1 MSAQEATISDVARTK
16 EPTLVAL
23 VVARLIEQDAE
34 AKGAEPPEQV
44 GRFQVVKQMQRA
56 TKVVE
61 IPVMLAI
68 AHANGAGTDD
78 EWPTQQEYADYWG
91 FDERTAQRQ
100 WALYRSVLGA
110 EADPVAV
117 AQAIH
122 RDYTARLRKRDAVA
136 VAFDVP
142 ASLLVA
148 A

>member
-1 MSAQEATISDVARTK
+1 MSAQEATISDVARNK
-16 EPTLVAL
+16 EPTLLAH

-34 AKGAEPPEQV
+34 AKGAEVPKV
-44 GRFQVVKQMQRA
+44 GRVQVVKQMQRA